1 MMLFA
6 RIVLGLTALMHAG
19 FGAAYVI
26 APVGMAKLS
35 KFELTAPMA
44 VTEMRAFYGGLE
56 LGWAAF
62 LVICAVRPGWIVPGL
77 AAVLCVYVGLI
88 GARVLG
94 IVLDKS
100 GQGLILHILAVECVT
115 AALAGVAL
123 ALLRS
128 RPGP

>member
-26 APVGMAKLS
+26 WPVRMARLS

-62 LVICAVRPGWIVPGL
+62 LVICAVRPGWVVPGL
-77 AAVLCVYVGLI
+77 VAILCVYAGI
-88 GARVLG
+88 IAARVLG

-100 GQGLILHILAVECVT
+100 GQGLILQILAAECVT
-115 AALAGVAL
+115 AILAGVAL
-123 ALLRS
+123 AILHSRS
-128 RPGP
+128 AL

>member
-19 FGAAYVI
+19 FGVAYVI
-26 APVGMAKLS
+26 SPVRMARLS
-35 KFELTAPMA
+35 KFELTGPMA

-62 LVICAVRPGWIVPGL
+62 LVICAVRPGWVIPGL
-77 AAVLCVYVGLI
+77 VAVLCVYGGLI
-88 GARVLG
+88 AARVLG

-100 GQGLILHILAVECVT
+100 GQGLILQILAVECVT
-115 AALAGVAL
+115 AILAGVAL
-123 ALLRS
+123 AVLLSRS
-128 RPGP
+128 PS